1 MALVNIH
8 NKLCDVLNVS
18 PEIIPLINRLGISL
32 GTGDKDIE
40 KICHEHNIDADFLL
54 AIINTYINEEYF
66 PESVLK
72 KFCASTIVSYMQK
85 TYTFYEY
92 FQLAN
97 IERHFNALISRSGE
111 NNNLGLMKRFFDE
124 LKQDILDRIAV
135 DNKEWFPCIE
145 AIENGENVTNPI
157 YPNEETSI
165 HDKINDLKNMFIIHL
180 SGSYDQN
187 LCYGVITA
195 IITLEKDIRQNDRI
209 RNRILLPLYK
219 SMIRE

>member
-8 NKLCDVLNVS
+8 SKLSDVLNAS
-18 PEIIPLINRLGISL
+18 PEIIPLINRLGILL

-40 KICHEHNIDADFLL
+40 KICQEHNIDSDFLL

-72 KFCASTIVSYMQK
+72 KFCATTIVSYMQK
-85 TYTFYEY
+85 TYAFYEH

-111 NNNLGLMKRFFDE
+111 NNNLGLMRRFFEE
-124 LKQDILDRIAV
+124 LKQDILDRIAA
-135 DNKEWFPCIE
+135 DNRGWFPCIE
-145 AIENGENVTNPI
+145 AIENGKKVANPI
-157 YPNEETSI
+157 STNEDTSI
-165 HDKINDLKNMFIIHL
+165 QDKINDLKNMFIIHL

>member
-8 NKLCDVLNVS
+8 SKLSDVLNAS

-32 GTGDKDIE
+32 GTGDKNVE
-40 KICHEHNIDADFLL
+40 TICKEHNIDADFLS
-54 AIINTYINEEYF
+54 AIINTFINDEYF

-72 KFCASTIVSYMQK
+72 KFCASTIVSYLRQ
-85 TYTFYEY
+85 TYAFYEHY
-92 FQLAN
+92 QLAN
-97 IERHFNALISRSGE
+97 IERHFSALISRSGE

-124 LKQDILDRIAV
+124 LKQDIVERIAT
-135 DNKEWFPCIE
+135 DSREWFPCIE
-145 AIENGENVTNPI
+145 AIERGESVMHRCTPD
-157 YPNEETSI
+157 EETSI

-180 SGSYDQN
+180 TGSYDQN
-187 LCYGVITA
+187 LCYAVITA

-219 SMIRE
+219 AMA